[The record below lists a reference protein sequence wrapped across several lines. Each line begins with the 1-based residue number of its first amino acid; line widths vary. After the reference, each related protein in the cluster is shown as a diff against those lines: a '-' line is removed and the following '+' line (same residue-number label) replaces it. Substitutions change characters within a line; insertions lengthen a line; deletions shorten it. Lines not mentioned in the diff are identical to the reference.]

1 MACSGRYAEAWQ
13 FAAFWCVGNVI
24 TGADDSGGAANVF
37 LTDSVMDFTRS
48 GVKANQGMM
57 LYNTTQNTSGAVT
70 AVTLTTITA
79 TGVTWDDGDAYR
91 ITMITAAERS
101 TIEHYL
107 NIAASDIHAAM
118 AASGACDCVLASW
131 ATGYLEKLNII
142 DAAAY
147 YTCPC
152 GAPSMSDERKGAL
165 LDWMSQQLLNIRTG
179 AIELCHGHT
188 GSDFP
193 AIGWAEQSLTDFN
206 AANIIV
212 NAGMR

>member
-70 AVTLTTITA
+70 VVTLTTITA